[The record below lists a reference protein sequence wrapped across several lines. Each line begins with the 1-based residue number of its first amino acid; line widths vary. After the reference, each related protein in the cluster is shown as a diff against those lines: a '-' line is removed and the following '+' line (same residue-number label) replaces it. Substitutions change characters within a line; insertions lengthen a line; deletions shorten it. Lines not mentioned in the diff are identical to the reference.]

1 VSDDTHVLRVI
12 LVTQD
17 DPFYLPHFFEPLKAA
32 LDRHPDISV
41 RGIVIQRPLGARS
54 TSELARQMLDF
65 YGPVGFVRMGTRFVW
80 RKAMAIVAVRG
91 FGGRLPGA
99 YSLEHLAR
107 RVGWPVLAAT
117 DVNSPAFLATI
128 REQQIDL
135 VVSVGASQKFKRPV
149 LEAPRFGCI
158 NLHNSKLP
166 RLRGM
171 LPTFWALF
179 EYDRDPTSALTVFK
193 MTEDLDA
200 GPLVL
205 QREFALDPAEPLD
218 RLIKRTKGLGAEL
231 VVDAIALYRHG
242 EPPLTPMDPA
252 LATYKSFP
260 KKQDVDA
267 FRARGYRIL

>member
-1 VSDDTHVLRVI
+1 MLNVI

-17 DPFYLPHFFEPLKAA
+17 DPFYLPHFFEPLKTV
-32 LDRHPDISV
+32 LDRHPDIAI
-41 RGIVIQRPLGARS
+41 RGIVIQPPLGARS
-54 TSELARQMLDF
+54 TGALARQMLDF
-65 YGPVGFVRMGTRFVW
+65 YGPAGFVRMGARFAW
-80 RKAMAIVAVRG
+80 RKAMALVAVRA
-91 FGGRLPGA
+91 FNGRMPGA

-107 RVGWPVLAAT
+107 RFGWPVVAT
-117 DVNSPAFLATI
+117 RDVNSPEFLSIVAA
-128 REQQIDL
+128 RQIDL
-135 VVSVGASQKFKRPV
+135 VVSVGASQKFKRSV
-149 LEAPRFGCI
+149 LQAPRYGCI

-166 RLRGM
+166 KLRGM

-200 GPLVL
+200 GPIVL
-205 QREFALDPAEPLD
+205 QRDFALDPGEPLD
-218 RLIKRTKGLGAEL
+218 RLIKRTKRLGAEL

-242 EPPLTPMDPA
+242 EPPLTPMDSS

>member
-54 TSELARQMLDF
+54 TSELARQMLDLSTD
-65 YGPVGFVRMGTRFVW
+65 PVGFVRMGTRFVW

-117 DVNSPAFLATI
+117 DVNRLAFLATI

-166 RLRGM
+166 RLRECCRRSGRSSVVRSR
-171 LPTFWALF
+171 PDVGA
-179 EYDRDPTSALTVFK
+179 DRIQDDRRTWMPAPSSFSASSRWIRRSRSI
-193 MTEDLDA
+193 D
-200 GPLVL
+200 
-205 QREFALDPAEPLD
+205 
-218 RLIKRTKGLGAEL
+218 
-231 VVDAIALYRHG
+231 
-242 EPPLTPMDPA
+242 
-252 LATYKSFP
+252 
-260 KKQDVDA
+260 
-267 FRARGYRIL
+267 